1 MRASISI
8 DSLTKKYGDV
18 VAVDGLSL
26 EVGEGE
32 LFGLLGPNGAGKT
45 TTINVLCGILEPT
58 SGHVTVGGH
67 DVVKEL
73 SEVKE
78 AIGVCPQ
85 DTAVYSFLTIRE
97 NIELFGKMHAMTN
110 DRLEK
115 NLEYVL
121 EKMRLLEWANKRA
134 GACSGGIKRRLNMAM
149 GLIHDP
155 EIVFLDEPTVGMDV
169 QARHAVWDFIKEL
182 KTRNKTVVLT
192 THYIEEAEQLC
203 DRVAIVDHGKLVAL
217 GTPTQLESKSKEKH
231 LEDVFLKLTGSDVRG
246 EE

>member
-1 MRASISI
+1 VI
-8 DSLTKKYGDV
+8 
-18 VAVDGLSL
+18 AVDGLSL

-58 SGHVTVGGH
+58 SGHVNVGGH
-67 DVVKEL
+67 DVVREL
-73 SEVKE
+73 SDVKE

-85 DTAVYSFLTIRE
+85 DTAVYPFLTIKE
-97 NIELFGKMHAMTN
+97 NIELFGKMHAMPS
-110 DRLEK
+110 DRLEQ
-115 NLEYVL
+115 NLEYVMG
-121 EKMRLLEWANKRA
+121 KMRLLEWANKRA
-134 GACSGGIKRRLNMAM
+134 GACSSGIKRRLNMAM

-169 QARHAVWDFIKEL
+169 QARHAVWDFTKEL

-203 DRVAIVDHGKLVAL
+203 DRVAIIDHGKLIAL
-217 GTPTQLESKSKEKH
+217 GTPAQLESKSKEKH
-231 LEDVFLKLTGSDVRG
+231 LEGVFLKLTGSDVRG